1 MDHPIVSPERLRR
14 TLDFIERA
22 YEQLTE
28 KRNNAKTLV
37 AAEDLY
43 VDEKK
48 FCRLLHINLTSLST
62 EEQYCCASLIVDLGE
77 LTDDLKISREYR
89 LKYRAERQGDLDEIN
104 RREGLCTPCPTFKTE
119 VTFLCDDLL
128 ITPNQFVPEFIY
140 RARQGGIFF
149 ERLLEQHCS
158 TSTPEEREATEK
170 PPPPQGLS
178 QAPCKVYPVSDIP
191 CPTPRVNYREY
202 LLRPGASYFEEYAR
216 VVKAFMEET
225 ITQGPEKNNLLEF
238 LPLVQFDL

>member
-1 MDHPIVSPERLRR
+1 MDHPFVPSERLRR
-14 TLDFIERA
+14 TLDFIKRA
-22 YEQLTE
+22 NEQLVE

-48 FCRLLHINLTSLST
+48 FGRLVHINLTSLT
-62 EEQYCCASLIVDLGE
+62 PEEQLYCASLLIDLGE
-77 LTDDLKISREYR
+77 LTDDLKVSREHR
-89 LKYRAERQGDLDEIN
+89 LKYRADRQGDLDEIN

-119 VTFLCDDLL
+119 ITLLCDEIL
-128 ITPNQFVPEFIY
+128 ITPNQFVPELAY

-178 QAPCKVYPVSDIP
+178 QAPWKLYPVDDIP
-191 CPTPRVNYREY
+191 CPTPRVPYREY
-202 LLRPGASYFEEYAR
+202 LLRPEASYLDEYIR
-216 VVKAFMEET
+216 VLKAFMEET
-225 ITQGPEKNNLLEF
+225 ITQGPEKNCLLEF
-238 LPLVQFDL
+238 LPLVQFDA